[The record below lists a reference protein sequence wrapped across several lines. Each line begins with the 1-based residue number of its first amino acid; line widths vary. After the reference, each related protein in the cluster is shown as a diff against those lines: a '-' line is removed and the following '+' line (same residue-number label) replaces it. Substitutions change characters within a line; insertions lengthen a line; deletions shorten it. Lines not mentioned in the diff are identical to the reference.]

1 MSHECPRNG
10 CTRTVDDAR
19 LMCGPCW
26 RLVPA
31 PLQLAVYTAYR
42 HGEGLYSAELLAA
55 QHAAIRAV
63 NDRSV

>member
-1 MSHECPRNG
+1 MTHKCPVNG
-10 CTRTVDDAR
+10 CEAVVPDRLLLCVDD
-19 LMCGPCW
+19 W

-63 NDRSV
+63 NDRSA